1 MVCKKTK
8 IVSTVGPSLDKPEI
22 LKGLVEAGVNVFRF
36 NFSHGTHETHG
47 KIMDSIRKLKLNVA
61 IMLDT
66 KGPEIRTGE
75 VRGKLSVKVG
85 DKFTITT
92 VTGVY
97 EDTGKV
103 SVNYKGFINDVDVGN
118 AVVFDGG
125 VMTAKAVKK
134 TKTDIVFEVIEGGTD
149 IVTKRH
155 INLLGKPVNLPTITE
170 QDWKDIDFGIEK
182 KVDFIA
188 MSFVRSAENVVELR
202 KYCESKGANIKI
214 ISKIENFE
222 ATQNLEEI
230 VIESDGIM
238 IARGDLACEIPLEK
252 VPAIQKKLISL
263 CSEYNKP
270 VIVAT
275 QMLLS
280 MIDNIRPTR
289 AEVSDVANAVY
300 DGADAVMTSEETTKS
315 TDPINVVRTMSRI
328 VQATEKDVYGRDCD
342 CGLGD
347 DSSCGCGE
355 GKECVCEDYECN
367 YRDSF
372 NITETHGIVGIL
384 PDLTEGAEAIV
395 VLSNDEFYANT
406 VSAQRLSLPIF
417 AFTNNEKIATQL
429 HLVWNVNPVFEKK
442 ISGDNVKDLSLIDK
456 FMGKLGFESY
466 LAVFDITDGKK
477 VFPTVQLRDL

>member
-1 MVCKKTK
+1 
-8 IVSTVGPSLDKPEI
+8 LDKPEI

-36 NFSHGTHETHG
+36 NFSHVTHETHG
-47 KIMDSIRKLKLNVA
+47 KIMDSIRKLKLNAA

-75 VRGKLSVKVG
+75 VRCKLSVKVG

-103 SVNYKGFINDVDVGN
+103 SVNYKGFVNDVDVGN
-118 AVVFDGG
+118 TVVFDGG

-238 IARGDLACEIPLEK
+238 VARGDLACEIPLEK

-315 TDPINVVRTMSRI
+315 TDPINVVRTMSKI
-328 VQATEKDVYGRDCD
+328 VQGAEKDIYGCDCD
-342 CGLGD
+342 CGCD
-347 DSSCGCGE
+347 E
-355 GKECVCEDYECN
+355 GKECACEDCECDCH
-367 YRDSF
+367 DSF
-372 NITETHGIVGIL
+372 NIAETHGIISIL
-384 PDLTEGAEAIV
+384 PDITEGAEAIV
-395 VLSNDEFYANT
+395 VLSNDESYANT

-417 AFTNNEKIATQL
+417 AFTNSEKLATQL
-429 HLVWNVNPVFEKK
+429 HLVWNVSPVFEKK
-442 ISGDNVKDLSLIDK
+442 ISGDNAKDLSLIDK